1 MRYWYDLS
9 DEEIGQAL
17 SLSVSAVKSRLHR
30 SRRELAELWLKQQTN
45 SINSERRC
53 HASPTV

>member
-9 DEEIGQAL
+9 EEEIGEAL

-30 SRRELAELWLKQQTN
+30 ARRELAQMWQTKPTLTVQAV
-45 SINSERRC
+45 RRQNE
-53 HASPTV
+53 SPAL